1 MAMTPIL
8 LESTTISKDFKPLQD
23 LAIKQPSEVE
33 MVETLPFQ
41 QLVEAPSET
50 PAFAKGEEQTSADA
64 QQDLSFQETALK
76 DNLAEALHDSEEE
89 PLEAFF
95 AFCSVPSEYMK
106 STMEAAEVEA
116 NQGQKPVK
124 KNLAE
129 DFSMSENVSSLKAAS
144 PETDVNTKGLGLTSE
159 ELSFFKNSEGLKATE
174 LQNLQAQKMEMLS
187 QKQLSD
193 IQEETH
199 AVAEAVPFGAN
210 EAFLMGAL
218 EQEKSETEPAV
229 MPLLVGEGSQKITYY
244 AETTNRLNS
253 RTMVSQIVDQIPYEA
268 LKTEGQQHFK
278 LQIHPK
284 ELGEVQVHLVMME
297 QGKLQATFSGSP
309 YTMDLLQ
316 QGSDL
321 LCESLKKEGFD
332 ALSENFS
339 FTSDQSFQRGFER
352 EAFATPT
359 LHPLGQS
366 AQQDAIQLDRL
377 ESSMR
382 QLFQHQGSGLSVS
395 LNV

>member
-8 LESTTISKDFKPLQD
+8 LESTTISKEFKPFRD

-33 MVETLPFQ
+33 MGETLLFQ

-50 PAFAKGEEQTSADA
+50 PAFAEGEEQISTDA
-64 QQDLSFQETALK
+64 QQDISSQDTALK
-76 DNLAEALHDSEEE
+76 DNLVEDVHDSEEE

-116 NQGQKPVK
+116 NQGKKPVK
-124 KNLAE
+124 NNLAE
-129 DFSMSENVSSLKAAS
+129 DFSMSENVSSLKAAR
-144 PETDVNTKGLGLTSE
+144 PETDVSTKGLGLTE
-159 ELSFFKNSEGLKATE
+159 EPSFFKNSEDLKAIE
-174 LQNLQAQKMEMLS
+174 LQTQKMEMLS
-187 QKQLSD
+187 QNQLSEV
-193 IQEETH
+193 QEETH
-199 AVAEAVPFGAN
+199 VVAEAVPSGAN
-210 EAFLMGAL
+210 EAFLIGTL
-218 EQEKSETEPAV
+218 EQEKSEIEPAV
-229 MPLLVGEGSQKITYY
+229 TPLVVGEGSQKITYY

-253 RTMVSQIVDQIPYEA
+253 RAMVSQIVDQIPYES

-316 QGSDL
+316 QSSDL

-352 EAFATPT
+352 EAFATPP

>member
-1 MAMTPIL
+1 
-8 LESTTISKDFKPLQD
+8 
-23 LAIKQPSEVE
+23 
-33 MVETLPFQ
+33 
-41 QLVEAPSET
+41 
-50 PAFAKGEEQTSADA
+50 
-64 QQDLSFQETALK
+64 
-76 DNLAEALHDSEEE
+76 
-89 PLEAFF
+89 
-95 AFCSVPSEYMK
+95 
-106 STMEAAEVEA
+106 
-116 NQGQKPVK
+116 
-124 KNLAE
+124 
-129 DFSMSENVSSLKAAS
+129 AAS

-159 ELSFFKNSEGLKATE
+159 EPSFFKNSEDLKATE
-174 LQNLQAQKMEMLS
+174 LPNLQAHKMEMLS
-187 QKQLSD
+187 QNQ
-193 IQEETH
+193 IFEVQEETH
-199 AVAEAVPFGAN
+199 AVEEAVPSGAN
-210 EAFLMGAL
+210 EAFLIGAL
-218 EQEKSETEPAV
+218 EQEKIEIEPAV
-229 MPLLVGEGSQKITYY
+229 TPLVVGEGSQKITYY

-253 RTMVSQIVDQIPYEA
+253 RAMVSQIVDQIPYEA

-316 QGSDL
+316 QSSDL

-339 FTSDQSFQRGFER
+339 FTSDQSFQKGFER
-352 EAFATPT
+352 EASATPA
-359 LHPLGQS
+359 LLNLDQS

>member
-50 PAFAKGEEQTSADA
+50 PAFAEGEEQTSADA
-64 QQDLSFQETALK
+64 QQDLSFQDTALK

-174 LQNLQAQKMEMLS
+174 LQNFQAQKMEMLS

-210 EAFLMGAL
+210 ETFLMGAL

-284 ELGEVQVHLVMME
+284 ELGEVQVHLVVME